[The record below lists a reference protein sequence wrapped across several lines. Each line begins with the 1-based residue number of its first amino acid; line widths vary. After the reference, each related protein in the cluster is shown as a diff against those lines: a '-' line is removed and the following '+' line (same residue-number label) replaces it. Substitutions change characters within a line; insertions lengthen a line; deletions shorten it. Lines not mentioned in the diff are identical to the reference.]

1 MRALTVHDP
10 DELRELR
17 ARGEFFWLDLAN
29 PDSDA
34 LASVAKVLDLHDLAL
49 EDTQEFGQRPK
60 ADSYPHE
67 MLLVYFGARTQGAV
81 NPEPVEVHVH
91 ISKEFVLTVNRE
103 GREELESVRHSL
115 ETRPPETGQV
125 LVYRVLDALTDSI
138 LEVMDKVSERVGHYE
153 QEIVER
159 PRARDRDEM
168 AALRRSLGSFRR
180 MLMTQRQVLGR
191 ATERLVALTDDRDE
205 ASAYYRDIGDHLWR
219 ASDDIDMARD
229 SLQSMVDTYS
239 NEVQERLTIV
249 ATIFL
254 PLTVLAGL
262 FGMNFNWMIN
272 HVGSAWAFWGVG
284 IGGLTASGAAI
295 AVWLRRSGLYGG
307 RSHSLTGRRQRRT

>member
-1 MRALTVHDP
+1 MRALTVPDL

-17 ARGEFFWLDLAN
+17 ARGEFFWLDLAD

-34 LASVAKVLDLHDLAL
+34 LASIATVLELHDLAL

-60 ADSYPHE
+60 ADTYPHE

-81 NPEPVEVHVH
+81 DPKPVEVHVH
-91 ISKEFVLTVNRE
+91 ISNEFVLTVNRE
-103 GREELESVRHSL
+103 GRDELESVRQSL

-125 LVYRVLDALTDSI
+125 MVYRVLDALTDSI
-138 LEVMDKVSERVGHYE
+138 LEVMDRVSERVGHYE
-153 QEIVER
+153 QEIVQR

-180 MLMTQRQVLGR
+180 MLITQRQVFDR
-191 ATERLVALTDDRDE
+191 AAERLVALTDEKDE
-205 ASAYYRDIGDHLWR
+205 AAAYYRDIGDHLWR

-229 SLQSMVDTYS
+229 SLQGMVDTYS

-262 FGMNFNWMIN
+262 FGMNFNWMIS
-272 HVGSAWAFWGVG
+272 HIGSTWAFWGIGV
-284 IGGLTASGAAI
+284 GGLVTSGAAI
-295 AVWLRRSGLYGG
+295 AVWLRRSGMYGG
-307 RSHSLTGRRQRRT
+307 RSHSPAGRRWRRP